1 MQQKI
6 DDTIARLN
14 GMDILG
20 YTIGGMQVDEYLEDS
35 VRFILFIETPIGIR
49 FMMKFNVSNKAIEND
64 KFDLYDFMFKKII
77 NAVMMINK
85 KQITVRPE

>member
-1 MQQKI
+1 
-6 DDTIARLN
+6 
-14 GMDILG
+14 MDILG

-35 VRFILFIETPIGIR
+35 VRFVLFIATPIGIR

-77 NAVMMINK
+77 NAVMMISK